1 MSPTRLTPIL
11 RYLIPIGCGVMV
23 ANLYYCQPLL
33 GEFARE
39 FGVSAEA
46 ASIINI
52 CSQLGYGL
60 GLFFVVP
67 LGDKV
72 PRRGLLVVMHLLAA
86 ALLVGMPFSKGLTG
100 LYVFSVLIGI
110 VTTACQVF
118 IPLAAHLASE
128 EERGKVVGAAM
139 GGLLTGILASRT
151 LSGVAAQLWGWTAVY
166 YIAALLMLVMAALLW
181 RYIPGEEPAFKGSYG
196 KLMQSLFRLFREQP
210 VVRESAWIG
219 ACLFGSIS
227 AFWSTMAFFLEAPP
241 FQYSLSLIGFFG
253 FIGAGGALISPYVGK
268 ITDRSG
274 PFKPMRWGIL
284 MMLAGWLLL
293 FEGGKGI
300 ALVIAGIILIDMG
313 MQCTHIPNLTRNY
326 SLVPEAQT
334 RLNTLYMTAFFI
346 GGTLGSTL
354 GSLAWNSYG
363 WMGVCGAGLLM
374 AALGSVPVFVRRKQ
388 RHTA

>member
-39 FGVSAEA
+39 FGVNAEA